1 MDKREGESVMNVH
14 RRTTVKDDTTAD
26 DNASVH
32 FLMPDEAWEIFDRA
46 AWRYLGMSGEA
57 FIAHWDAGRF
67 DDDPDRPA
75 LIRVS
80 LLRPVGR

>member
-1 MDKREGESVMNVH
+1 MNAH
-14 RRTTVKDDTTAD
+14 ARTTLKDDATAD

-32 FLMPDEAWEIFDRA
+32 FLTLDEAWGIFDRA
-46 AWRYLGMSGEA
+46 AWRYLGMTGKA
-57 FIAHWDAGRF
+57 FIAAWDAASF

-80 LLRPVGR
+80 PLRPVGR